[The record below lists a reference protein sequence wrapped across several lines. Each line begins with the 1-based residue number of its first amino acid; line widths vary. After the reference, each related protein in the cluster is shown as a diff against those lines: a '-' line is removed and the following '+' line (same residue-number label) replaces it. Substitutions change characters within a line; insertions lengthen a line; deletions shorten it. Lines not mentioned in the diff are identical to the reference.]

1 MRKMLRRGFLILVVT
16 IICAAGVEKRMQR
29 IEDEGV
35 LSVVKIVIPEEIE
48 NEIHLLAIERRRR
61 SSFPQPLTIG
71 RRGAPP

>member
-48 NEIHLLAIERRRR
+48 NEIHLLAID
-61 SSFPQPLTIG
+61 P
-71 RRGAPP
+71 